1 MFSQDR
7 NSNAFHKITKTFL
20 YVCLKTGIRKN
31 SFLYL
36 EKSFVYDCHQNHQS
50 VFICEV
56 LLFFHISY
64 FFLYS
69 ASLFFHLLGD
79 FYINQDHIIT
89 FFHKDLEIFYKFFF
103 LF

>member
-1 MFSQDR
+1 MYVLKR
-7 NSNAFHKITKTFL
+7 EYVKIAFYI
-20 YVCLKTGIRKN
+20 LKKVLCMIAN
-31 SFLYL
+31 
-36 EKSFVYDCHQNHQS
+36 QNHQS